1 MGFFY
6 QWYQTG
12 GQGKNIHLIICNT
25 DEIEDAQ
32 EEKSLITEQ
41 MDNQVDAFIIQAA
54 PGTDTAAML
63 SETSTQKPVILVSNN
78 IQSQYSDLPFTGPD
92 DYLMG
97 YTLGE
102 DLAARDPGDS
112 EGKKVGII
120 SGYKDTCYAGE
131 RTRGVLDALAD
142 TDYEIQFTINV
153 TYETSIT
160 EMFIQQKPVDY
171 LIVLETGILE
181 EIAKI
186 LSDKQEN
193 GMKVY
198 GIGSSIKCV
207 YYLDEAVIDGL
218 IVVDGYDMGY
228 QSGLQISDMLNKR
241 LHRIKNQATDYRL
254 LHREDIFSEDT
265 QKFLYTFY

>member
-1 MGFFY
+1 
-6 QWYQTG
+6 
-12 GQGKNIHLIICNT
+12 
-25 DEIEDAQ
+25 
-32 EEKSLITEQ
+32 
-41 MDNQVDAFIIQAA
+41 
-54 PGTDTAAML
+54 ML

-102 DLAARDPGDS
+102 DLAARNPGDS

-120 SGYKDTCYAGE
+120 SGYKDTCCAGE

-160 EMFIQQKPVDY
+160 EMFMQQKPVDY

-241 LHRIKNQATDYRL
+241 LHRTKDQATDYRL
-254 LHREDIFSEDT
+254 LHKEDIFSEDT